1 MDRSQSDSTEAVIK
15 QFPNTTYLVE
25 GGEVRSAG
33 NLILTDRRLLFL
45 KQVNLSQKQVQEIQ
59 ELVKESTTGKI
70 IQYSLKLHKKNFQLP
85 LSSIVSAKMG
95 LLSIIPLRPCLRVQY
110 LSASKKIRILTFV
123 FTLPLL
129 KRLMLSEFP
138 TLSWMQTIRKAIKA
152 ERKKGTPGH

>member
-1 MDRSQSDSTEAVIK
+1 MDRSQPYSAEIVIK

-25 GGEVRSAG
+25 GGEVRAAG
-33 NLILTDRRLLFL
+33 NLILTDRRLVFL
-45 KQVNLSQKQVQEIQ
+45 RQVNLSQKQAQEIQ
-59 ELVKESTTGKI
+59 TLVKESTTSEL
-70 IQYSLKLHKKNFQLP
+70 IQYSLKLNKKNFQLP

-95 LLSIIPLRPCLRVQY
+95 LLSIIPIRPCLRVQY

-138 TLSWMQTIRKAIKA
+138 TLSWAHAIGKAVKA
-152 ERKKGTPGH
+152 ERKRGTPGY